1 MEDFSRTIL
10 YQHRKFEIVLLPS
23 LMASEES
30 FTDCFAGAV
39 PLTWLPMT

>member
-30 FTDCFAGAV
+30 FADCFAGAV